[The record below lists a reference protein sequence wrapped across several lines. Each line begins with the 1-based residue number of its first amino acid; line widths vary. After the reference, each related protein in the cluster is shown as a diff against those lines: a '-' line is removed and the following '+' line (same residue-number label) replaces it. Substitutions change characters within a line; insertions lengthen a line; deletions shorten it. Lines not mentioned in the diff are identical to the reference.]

1 MTNNKTTKVS
11 LGRGFTFDCSTK
23 ELKENERFIELN
35 RAEREILYYLIQHAN
50 SIVKKK
56 QLISAGWT
64 RKEITTTSLFQTI
77 RNLRIKLK
85 EDEIGQI
92 IEMVPRLG
100 YQIKVSTFSPSPVQS
115 TIESSEKPYKKKR
128 YIIISLC
135 LLFIVCF
142 FSLFYFSQ
150 YSKEYLYEIT
160 YDDEKNTFIYLA
172 KERDDLEFLRDYTKT
187 FVTPIDIEKRLFFI
201 AKTGK
206 YYSIAFCDKNEQ
218 NICKLKTTKAV
229 TFDHFDLNEFWPI
242 MSLTGESNQ
251 AITLFDQDNKA
262 PAAAKSFNLFLED
275 GVVSNSIVQYFLQQ
289 KDHLNW
295 SFSGLNY
302 RMNANKSEFVPVA
315 FKGGN
320 FSLSKTSV
328 SPFVAEITVEPEFLY
343 WIQTEKELDKL
354 GINKPG
360 EIEEY
365 FDNVYL
371 SNQTHK
377 SYIVFRQKDIILW
390 FSEELGFYW
399 FNKENMQDSNFSELG
414 TFKQC
419 TDNLGIFPNSS
430 CKPR

>member
-1 MTNNKTTKVS
+1 MTNNKITKVT
-11 LGRGFTFDCSTK
+11 LGKGFTFDCSTK

-35 RAEREILYYLIQHAN
+35 RAEREILCYLIQHAN
-50 SIVKKK
+50 SVVKKK

-100 YQIKVSTFSPSPVQS
+100 YQIKIDILSTSSVHK
-115 TIESSEKPYKKKR
+115 TIENPERPHKNKR

-135 LLFIVCF
+135 LLLIVCC

-150 YSKEYLYEIT
+150 HSKKYLHDIA
-160 YDDEKNTFIYLA
+160 YDNNMNTFIYLA
-172 KERDDLEFLRDYTKT
+172 KEMDDLEFLRDYTKT
-187 FVTPIDIEKRLFFI
+187 FVTPIDIENKLFFI
-201 AKTGK
+201 AKAGK
-206 YYSIAFCDKNEQ
+206 YYSVAFCDKNKQ
-218 NICKLKTTKAV
+218 NTCKITTTKAV

-242 MSLTGESNQ
+242 LSLTGKANQ

-262 PAAAKSFNLFLED
+262 PTAAKSFNLFLEN
-275 GVVSNSIVQYFLQQ
+275 GIVSNSIVQYFLQQ

-302 RMNANKSEFVPVA
+302 RLNTDTNEFVAVA

-328 SPFVAEITVEPEFLY
+328 SPFVAEITVNPEFLY
-343 WIQTEKELDKL
+343 WIQTEKELTKL
-354 GINKPG
+354 GISKPG

-371 SNQTHK
+371 SNHTHK

-399 FNKENMQDSNFSELG
+399 FNKENMQDSNFSELS
-414 TFKQC
+414 TFNQC
-419 TDNLGIFPNSS
+419 TDNLGILPNSM
-430 CKPR
+430 CKPL

>member
-1 MTNNKTTKVS
+1 MTNNKITKVT
-11 LGRGFTFDCSTK
+11 LGKGFTFDCSTK

-35 RAEREILYYLIQHAN
+35 RAEREILCYLIQHAN
-50 SIVKKK
+50 SVVKKD
-56 QLISAGWT
+56 QLLSVGWT

-100 YQIKVSTFSPSPVQS
+100 YQIKVDHFSTSSVQN
-115 TIESSEKPYKKKR
+115 TIESSKKTHKKKR
-128 YIIISLC
+128 YIIVSLC

-142 FSLFYFSQ
+142 FSLFFFSQ
-150 YSKEYLYEIT
+150 HSKKYLHEIA
-160 YDDEKNTFIYLA
+160 YDDDMNTFIYLA
-172 KERDDLEFLRDYTKT
+172 KEEDDLEFLRDYTKT
-187 FVTPIDIEKRLFFI
+187 FVTPIDIENKLFFI
-201 AKTGK
+201 AKAGK
-206 YYSIAFCDKNEQ
+206 YYSVAYCDKSEQ
-218 NICKLKTTKAV
+218 NTCKLTTTKAV
-229 TFDHFDLNEFWPI
+229 TFAHFDLNEFWP
-242 MSLTGESNQ
+242 MLSLTGKNTQ
-251 AITLFDQDNKA
+251 AITLFDQDNKT
-262 PAAAKSFNLFLED
+262 PAAAKSFNLYLEN

-302 RMNANKSEFVPVA
+302 RMNTDTNQFVPVS

-320 FSLSKTSV
+320 FSLSRTSV
-328 SPFVAEITVEPEFLY
+328 SPFVAEITVRPEFLY
-343 WIQTEKELDKL
+343 WIQTEAELAKL
-354 GINKPG
+354 GVKKPG
-360 EIEEY
+360 KIEEY

-377 SYIVFRQKDIILW
+377 SYIVFRQKDMILW

-399 FNKENMQDSNFSELG
+399 LNKKNMQDSNFSELG

-419 TDNLGIFPNSS
+419 TDNLGLIPNSA
-430 CKPR
+430 CNPL